1 MSGANRCGPH
11 GCPCGKRRGLLL
23 LEALLLAGI
32 TALAAGLLLP
42 SMADWME
49 ERRLDLAAAE
59 ASALIR
65 TVQADAKNGDAQY
78 PGTLTREYKE
88 LYLQQRGNHI
98 YYYCRRGVQ
107 STPPT
112 GYFPT
117 DIFIQPDSV
126 ILRFDKDVFAGK
138 SDDFQFEL
146 YSLSSDTARKV
157 VVSMYTGRVRVETVP
172 R

>member
-1 MSGANRCGPH
+1 MSGAKRCGPH

-42 SMADWME
+42 SMADWTE

-78 PGTLTREYKE
+78 PGTSLEYKE
-88 LYLQQRGNHI
+88 LRLQQKDGRV
-98 YYYCRRGVQ
+98 YYSCRRGIQ
-107 STPPT
+107 TTPPA
-112 GYFPT
+112 GWLGEGISISPS
-117 DIFIQPDSV
+117 SV
-126 ILRFDKDVFAGK
+126 SLRFMKDSFAGA
-138 SDDFQFEL
+138 SADYSFQL
-146 YSLSSDTARKV
+146 YAPSGTTARKV